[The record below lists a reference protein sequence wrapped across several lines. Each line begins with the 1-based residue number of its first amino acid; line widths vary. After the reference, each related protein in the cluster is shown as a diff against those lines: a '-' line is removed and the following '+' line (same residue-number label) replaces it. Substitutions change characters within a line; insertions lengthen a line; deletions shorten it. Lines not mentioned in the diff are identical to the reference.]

1 LRLRGKDV
9 KNKTKSLD
17 MRSNKYFAVF
27 FFVLFIYG
35 KTTAQTAATMN
46 TSVEPKIEQ
55 ILKQMSLEEK
65 VGQMAQV
72 AIDVIG
78 KVDYSKQTFTI
89 DPEKLNDVV
98 VNFKLG
104 SILNTPPGILLTAQQ
119 WNQVMNDIQ
128 KAAQKTRLKIPV
140 LYGLDDIH
148 GVNYAAGTTL
158 FPQQIGQAAT
168 WNRQLAYDAGVITAY
183 EGRAVGVPWTF
194 SPVVDLG
201 TNPQWPR
208 IWEGYGE
215 DPYLAGELGAQFTK
229 GVQDP
234 LGSKE
239 KLVVSLKHYMAYS
252 DPKSGHD
259 RTDAW
264 IPEHYL
270 REYHLP
276 AFAAGVRAGA
286 RTVMVNSALINGI
299 PGHINK
305 HVLTDILK
313 NELKFTG
320 FIVTDWQDIEN
331 IYRRDKVAKTMKEA
345 VMLAINA
352 GIDMSMIPYDYKQ
365 FCTDLIALAK
375 ERKVPMSRIDDAV
388 RRILRV
394 KYELDLFN
402 TPTTSFSSYPK
413 FASAE
418 FQRAAYN
425 TAAESITLLKN
436 TNKVLPL
443 SKAAKILVTGPNA
456 NSMRCLNGGW
466 TYTWQGDRADE
477 FGQQYNTILEAVT
490 NKFGKQ
496 NVTYVQGVAYKER
509 AAYFQDSIINLDAVV
524 QAAASADYILL
535 CIGENSYTETPGNLE
550 DLSLSDNQIALAN
563 ALSKT
568 GKPLIFV
575 LTEGRPRII
584 SKIEP
589 DADAILHAYLP
600 GNYGADA
607 LADILNGDVNPSG
620 KLPLTYPRY
629 TNSLVGYIHKVSEG
643 EGNPQGGEFKP
654 QYAFGF
660 GLSYTTFSYSNLS
673 VNKTSFGPNE
683 TATITLTVRNTG
695 NRDGKEVVQLF
706 ISDLQASFTP
716 DVKRLRGFEKVDLKA
731 GASKTV
737 SFKIPMKQLAFVNP
751 GNKLQLEEG
760 DFKVQVADQSATFKV
775 TSSIVF

>member
-1 LRLRGKDV
+1 MKMI
-9 KNKTKSLD
+9 N
-17 MRSNKYFAVF
+17 YFACF
-27 FFVLFIYG
+27 ILFLLLINRAA
-35 KTTAQTAATMN
+35 AQTATKIN
-46 TSVEPKIEQ
+46 TTIESKIDQ
-55 ILKQMSLEEK
+55 LLKQMTLEEK

-78 KVDYSKQTFTI
+78 KVDYSKQTFTV
-89 DPEKLNDVV
+89 DPDKLNDVV
-98 VNFKLG
+98 INYKAG
-104 SILNTPPGILLTAQQ
+104 SILNSPPGVLLTAQQ
-119 WNQVMNDIQ
+119 WNQVINDIQ
-128 KAAQKTRLKIPV
+128 GAAQKTKMKIPV

-168 WNRQLAYDAGVITAY
+168 WNRQLVYDAGVITAY

-208 IWEGYGE
+208 IWEDYGE
-215 DPYLAGELGAQFTK
+215 DPYLSAELGVQFTK

-276 AFAAGVRAGA
+276 AFAAAVKAGA
-286 RTVMVNSALINGI
+286 RTVMVNSALVNGI

-305 HVLTDILK
+305 HILTDILK
-313 NELKFTG
+313 NELHFTG
-320 FIVTDWQDIEN
+320 FVVTDWQDIEN
-331 IYRRDKVAKTMKEA
+331 IYRRDKVAKTMREA

-352 GIDMSMIPYDYKQ
+352 GIDMSMIPYNYKE

-375 ERKVPMSRIDDAV
+375 EGKVPMTRIDDAV

-402 TPTTSFSSYPK
+402 TPSTWLKDYPK
-413 FASAE
+413 FASGE
-418 FQRAAYN
+418 FQKAAYN

-436 TNKVLPL
+436 RNNVLPI
-443 SKAAKILVTGPNA
+443 SKTAKIVVTGPNA

-466 TYTWQGDRADE
+466 TYTWQGDRTNELGA
-477 FGQQYNTILEAVT
+477 QYNTILESLT
-490 NKFGKQ
+490 NKFGKG
-496 NVTYVQGVAYKER
+496 NVTYVPGVAYKER
-509 AAYFQDSIINLDAVV
+509 GPYFLDSIINIDAAV
-524 QAAASADYILL
+524 QAAANADYVLL

-563 ALSKT
+563 ALTRT
-568 GKPLIFV
+568 GKPVIVV
-575 LTEGRPRII
+575 LSEGRPRII

-589 DADAILHAYLP
+589 GVAAILHTYLP

-607 LADILNGDVNPSG
+607 LADILTGDLNPSG

-629 TNSLVGYIHKVSEG
+629 SNSLVGYIHKPAEG
-643 EGNPQGGEFKP
+643 AGNPQGGAFMP
-654 QYAFGF
+654 QYPFGF
-660 GLSYTTFSYSNLS
+660 GLSYTSFSYSNLAIDK
-673 VNKTSFGPNE
+673 NIFGPDE
-683 TATITLTVRNTG
+683 TATITVTVKNEG
-695 NRDGKEVVQLF
+695 NREGKEVVQLF
-706 ISDLQASFTP
+706 ISDLVASFTP
-716 DVKRLRGFEKVDLKA
+716 DVKRLRGFEKINLKA
-731 GASKTV
+731 GESKTV

-751 GNKLQLEEG
+751 GNKMELEEG
-760 DFKVQVADQSATFKV
+760 EFNIQVGDLQQKFSVNKTV
-775 TSSIVF
+775 VF